1 MTSLKIKYSEIG
13 PLLFMAM
20 CIILYAIPDNIQ
32 LPFRLLVFMG
42 LIGTYLKANKH
53 SMPLVQF
60 LIVIIA
66 GFIVLSKIYIKTFDT
81 SLLMVFLS
89 IIPIM
94 NIDTY
99 TSFSQKQIRVL
110 RYVIYFL
117 CCTIIGQLMIYRYEG
132 RPNLSYEIN
141 QSGSYLFLFF
151 LLCDLLK
158 IRLGKLL
165 VICASFLLLS
175 RLLILSILVFYIV
188 RFINKHAEKLI
199 IWLTYFKTVIL
210 ANIFIILFSFLFL
223 FVFAGEAV
231 SGSSDDASRLTNM
244 VDGSNMVR
252 FKMNADVIMSLFDGN
267 RALLYKGYGDMT
279 TNPDYLDDF
288 LLMPHNELIKGIAQ
302 FGLIV
307 MLFFF
312 FVSLKYYSQYINRK
326 TMVYFI
332 PIVLYTLILWV
343 RFTIIPSFEMI
354 FILFILKL
362 KSDENCLYYNRH
374 YKLCWHG
381 KSCNRSR

>member
-1 MTSLKIKYSEIG
+1 MALKIKYSDVG
-13 PLLFMAM
+13 PLLFMGM
-20 CIILYAIPDNIQ
+20 CIVLYSIPDNVQ
-32 LPFRLLVFMG
+32 LPFRLLIFLG
-42 LIGTYLKANKH
+42 LIGGYLNNKSLH
-53 SMPLVQF
+53 MPVIQF
-60 LIVIIA
+60 LIFCITA
-66 GFIVLSKIYIKTFDT
+66 FIVLSKIVIGTFDT

-110 RYVIYFL
+110 KYIIYFL
-117 CCTIIGQLMIYRYEG
+117 CFTIVGQLLIYRYEG

-151 LLCDLLK
+151 LLCDLFK

-165 VICASFLLLS
+165 VICASLLLLS
-175 RLLILSILVFYIV
+175 RLLILAIVTFYIITIV
-188 RFINKHAEKLI
+188 NRFSPKILQ
-199 IWLTYFKTVIL
+199 WLTYTKLILL
-210 ANIFIILFSFLFL
+210 ANTCIVLFSFVFL
-223 FVFAGEAV
+223 LIFARDEI
-231 SGSSDDASRLTNM
+231 SSTADDVSRLTNV
-244 VDGSNMVR
+244 VDTSNFIR
-252 FKMNADVIMSLFDGN
+252 FKINTDIILGLFSGDPD
-267 RALLYKGYGDMT
+267 LLYKGYGDIT
-279 TNPDYLDDF
+279 VNPKYLETR
-288 LLMPHNELIKGIAQ
+288 LLMPHNEMIKAIAQ
-302 FGLIV
+302 FGFLVTI
-307 MLFFF
+307 FFF
-312 FVSLKYYSQYINRK
+312 IVSRKYISQYVNSK
-326 TMVYFI
+326 TISYFV

-362 KSDENCLYYNRH
+362 KSDENSLYYNRH

>member
-1 MTSLKIKYSEIG
+1 
-13 PLLFMAM
+13 
-20 CIILYAIPDNIQ
+20 
-32 LPFRLLVFMG
+32 
-42 LIGTYLKANKH
+42 
-53 SMPLVQF
+53 MPVIQF
-60 LIVIIA
+60 LIFCITA
-66 GFIVLSKIYIKTFDT
+66 FIVLSKIVIGTFDT

-99 TSFSQKQIRVL
+99 TSFSQRQMRVL
-110 RYVIYFL
+110 RYIIYFL
-117 CCTIIGQLMIYRYEG
+117 CFAIVGQLLIYRYEG

-158 IRLGKLL
+158 IRIGKLL
-165 VICASFLLLS
+165 VIFSSFLLLS
-175 RLLILSILVFYIV
+175 RLLVLSIIVFYIV
-188 RFINKHAEKLI
+188 RFINKHAAKLI
-199 IWLTYFKTVIL
+199 SWLTYSKAVIF
-210 ANIFIILFSFLFL
+210 ANIFIVLFSFAFL
-223 FVFAGEAV
+223 FVFAGETV
-231 SGSSDDASRLTNM
+231 SGSSDDASRLTNV

-252 FKMNADVIMSLFDGN
+252 FKMNVDIVMNLINGN
-267 RALLYKGYGDMT
+267 ESLLYRGYGDMT
-279 TNPDYLDDF
+279 TNPEYLDDF
-288 LLMPHNELIKGIAQ
+288 LIMPHNELIKGIAQ
-302 FGLIV
+302 FGLVV

-312 FVSLKYYSQYINRK
+312 IVSKKYYSQYVNQK
-326 TMVYFI
+326 TLEYFI

-362 KSDENCLYYNRH
+362 KADENNFYHNRH

-381 KSCNRSR
+381 KSCDRCS

>member
-1 MTSLKIKYSEIG
+1 M
-13 PLLFMAM
+13 P
-20 CIILYAIPDNIQ
+20 II
-32 LPFRLLVFMG
+32 
-42 LIGTYLKANKH
+42 
-53 SMPLVQF
+53 QF
-60 LIVIIA
+60 LILCITA
-66 GFIVLSKIYIKTFDT
+66 FIVLSKIIIGTFDT

-99 TSFSQKQIRVL
+99 ASFSQKQIHVL
-110 RYVIYFL
+110 RYIIYFL
-117 CCTIIGQLMIYRYEG
+117 CIAIVGQLLIYRYEG

-188 RFINKHAEKLI
+188 RFINKHVEKLI

-210 ANIFIILFSFLFL
+210 ANVFVVLFSFVFL
-223 FVFAGEAV
+223 FVYAGETV
-231 SGSSDDASRLTNM
+231 SGSPDDVSRLTNM

-252 FKMNADVIMSLFDGN
+252 FKMNADVIVSLFNGN
-267 RALLYKGYGDMT
+267 QALLYKGYGDMT
-279 TNPDYLDDF
+279 TNTEYLDDF

-312 FVSLKYYSQYINRK
+312 FVSLKYYSQYINK
-326 TMVYFI
+326 ETIVYFI

-362 KSDENCLYYNRH
+362 KSNENSLYYNRH
-374 YKLCWHG
+374 YKLCWHR
-381 KSCNRSR
+381 KSCDRSS

>member
-1 MTSLKIKYSEIG
+1 MALKIKYSDIG
-13 PLLFMAM
+13 PLLFMGM
-20 CIILYAIPDNIQ
+20 CIVLYSIPDKIQ
-32 LPFRLLVFMG
+32 LPFRLLIFLG
-42 LIGTYLKANKH
+42 LIGGYLNNKSLH
-53 SMPLVQF
+53 MPVIQF
-60 LIVIIA
+60 LIFCITA
-66 GFIVLSKIYIKTFDT
+66 FIVLSKIAIGTFDT

-110 RYVIYFL
+110 RYIIYFL
-117 CCTIIGQLMIYRYEG
+117 CFTIVCQLLIYRYEG

-175 RLLILSILVFYIV
+175 RLLILAIATFYFIKITNKYIAKILRWFTYT
-188 RFINKHAEKLI
+188 RLI
-199 IWLTYFKTVIL
+199 LL
-210 ANIFIILFSFLFL
+210 ANICIVAFSFIFFL
-223 FVFAGEAV
+223 IFTRDEI
-231 SGSSDDASRLTNM
+231 SSTTDDASRLTNV
-244 VDGSNMVR
+244 VDSSNFIR
-252 FKMNADVIMSLFDGN
+252 FKINVDIILGLLTGN
-267 RALLYKGYGDMT
+267 HNLLYYGYGDMT
-279 TNPDYLDDF
+279 TNPKYLES
-288 LLMPHNELIKGIAQ
+288 LTLMPHNELLKSIAQ
-302 FGLIV
+302 FGILV
-307 MLFFF
+307 TFFF
-312 FVSLKYYSQYINRK
+312 FLVSRKYISQYVNSK
-326 TMVYFI
+326 TISYFI

-362 KSDENCLYYNRH
+362 KSNENSVYYNRH
-374 YKLCWHG
+374 YQLRWYG
-381 KSCNRSR
+381 KSCNRSC